1 LPRRID
7 SLLVRHASRSFF
19 DEVISAGCEIHE
31 FRGGLLHTKSI
42 TIDGEQAMFGTAN
55 IDMRSI
61 WLNYEVS
68 LLVFDKDFVTDL
80 RALQQGY
87 LNESDAVMLVPW
99 DKRPMGTRLVES
111 TMRLLTPLL

>member
-1 LPRRID
+1 
-7 SLLVRHASRSFF
+7 
-19 DEVISAGCEIHE
+19 
-31 FRGGLLHTKSI
+31 
-42 TIDGEQAMFGTAN
+42 
-55 IDMRSI
+55 MRSI

-87 LNESDAVMLVPW
+87 LNESDAVILVSW